1 MSKVLNM
8 PLKNCDNNYSAEEL
22 YENFGMSDK
31 EIQICLNCRNHRTEG
46 GIITC
51 KYLLEG
57 FESEENV

>member
-1 MSKVLNM
+1 MSKVLQL
-8 PLKNCDNNYSAEEL
+8 PLKNCANNYSAEEL

-31 EIQICLNCRNHRTEG
+31 EIITCMNCSNHRTEG

-57 FESEENV
+57 LESEE